1 MTDSEESGPVYELE
15 QATDLERLDRKNPIP
30 GAEPACPVCESRTH
44 RMVEAHP
51 APRSD
56 DSPFR
61 VRLIC
66 RNDEC
71 RRWLVYNW

>member
-1 MTDSEESGPVYELE
+1 MTPDDALGPLLDPLRAVELE
-15 QATDLERLDRKNPIP
+15 ARDREHPAP
-30 GAEPACPVCESRTH
+30 GREPACPECGEEMV

-61 VRLIC
+61 VRLVC
-66 RNDEC
+66 SAEDC
-71 RRWLVYNW
+71 RRWTVYDW